1 MPFLRVEKLS
11 KSYHK
16 SGESSERLDVLDNLD
31 FSIERSERIAVF
43 GPNGCGKTTL
53 LQIIGGLAR
62 PDSGQIV
69 FESKVA
75 DPVLRAGFV
84 FQNYRETLLPW
95 RRNLDNIAFPLELGG
110 IGKEERLLR
119 VRALLESLKIEIPER
134 GYPYQ
139 LSGGQQQLLA
149 LARALAQSPELLLM
163 DEPFNSLDYE
173 TRLKM
178 QQKVLD
184 VWAHCRST
192 LLFVSHDLEEAIFL
206 ADRMILLSPLPA
218 RVLEIIEVDLPFPR
232 KSSVL
237 ESDRFFRI
245 KARALKIFREALEL

>member
-1 MPFLRVEKLS
+1 MPFLRVEKLK
-11 KSYHK
+11 KSYQK
-16 SGESSERLDVLDNLD
+16 SGEPSGRLNVLDTLD

-53 LQIIGGLAR
+53 LNILGGLTRA
-62 PDSGQIV
+62 DSGQI
-69 FESKVA
+69 
-75 DPVLRAGFV
+75 LREGPMEDSGLSAGFV

-110 IGKEERLLR
+110 IGKEERSRR
-119 VRALLESLKIEIPER
+119 VRALLGELKIEIPER

-149 LARALAQSPELLLM
+149 LARALVQTPELLLM
-163 DEPFNSLDYE
+163 DEPFSSLDYE

-178 QQKVLD
+178 QEKVLEIWD
-184 VWAHCRST
+184 HCRAT

-218 RVLEIIEVDLPFPR
+218 KVLEIIEVDLPFPR

-237 ESDRFFRI
+237 ESDQFFRI
-245 KARALKIFREALEL
+245 KARALKIFREALKL